1 MITSTTT
8 TSSDSSAKSD
18 AKLSAAHSAFAYLA
32 EGIAQSEQISYFRNR
47 EKNKYFILENSW
59 PFVFVTMKLIIFTFL
74 VRGRSLT
81 I

>member
-1 MITSTTT
+1 MT
-8 TSSDSSAKSD
+8 TSSDSSAESD
-18 AKLSAAHSAFAYLA
+18 AKLSTAHSAFVYLA

-59 PFVFVTMKLIIFTFL
+59 PFVYFTMKLIIFTFS
-74 VRGRSLT
+74 VRSLT

>member
-1 MITSTTT
+1 MYHHINN
-8 TSSDSSAKSD
+8 D
-18 AKLSAAHSAFAYLA
+18 LA